1 MVLPHLCPDWLPL
14 DMPLPSSRWQ
24 EAGAG
29 QGSARVEVQ
38 SPREEDRAKSCQS
51 LPLSDG
57 QWCRD
62 GHSPCSRSG
71 KLCLQSAALCHYGE
85 WSYHAEPEKKM
96 LVSLNILP
104 ARMRR
109 KIQDPAGGPRPSEQN

>member
-1 MVLPHLCPDWLPL
+1 M
-14 DMPLPSSRWQ
+14 
-24 EAGAG
+24 G
-29 QGSARVEVQ
+29 QGSARVELR
-38 SPREEDRAKSCQS
+38 SPREGDRANCQS

-85 WSYHAEPEKKM
+85 PSYHAEPEKKI
-96 LVSLNILP
+96 LVSLNTP
-104 ARMRR
+104 CEDE
-109 KIQDPAGGPRPSEQN
+109 KEDTKPSWQPETQ